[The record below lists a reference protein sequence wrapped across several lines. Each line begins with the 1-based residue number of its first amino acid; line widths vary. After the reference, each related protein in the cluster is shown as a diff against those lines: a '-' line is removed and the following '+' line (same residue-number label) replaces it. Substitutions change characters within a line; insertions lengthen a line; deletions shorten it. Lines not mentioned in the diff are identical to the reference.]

1 MIITGEMG
9 IGNTTP
15 SSAMAAVLLDKDVAE
30 VTGRGAGLSS
40 VGLEHKMEV
49 IRRAI
54 EVNQPDKNDILDVL
68 SKVGSLDIAGMLGCY
83 LGGAMVG
90 VPVLIDGF
98 ISSIS
103 AYCAV
108 QLDRKVKRIWCRP
121 TAPRS
126 LRDG

>member
-1 MIITGEMG
+1 MVKDLYERGVCMIITGEMG

-40 VGLEHKMEV
+40 AGLEHKIEV

-68 SKVGSLDIAGMLGCY
+68 SKVGSLDIAGMIGCY
-83 LGGAMVG
+83 LGGAMLR

-98 ISSIS
+98 ISSVS
-103 AYCAV
+103 AYCAA
-108 QLDRKVKRIWCRP
+108 QL
-121 TAPRS
+121 APEE
-126 LRDG
+126 